1 MSFSRQLLRGLI
13 GLMVVFSAM
22 LLLAVGLQ
30 QERLESRAYEGD
42 DRFVPLAQVNR
53 LVVLSQRL
61 STDAIA
67 DVTTRSA
74 ARLSLVEACEG
85 RSLSVVVGRLQSAAG
100 SALKGAVPQVDWMER
115 VALAWQAYEQA
126 ETESMFSHW
135 RSVPCGP
142 FLRDLA
148 LVAQNPAWIL
158 PRAEGSRRAL
168 VEQSLA
174 ERVSWTSLPPC
185 LFGEDV
191 TGQYILLSGP
201 RAQCGVRSR
210 AISPPRLTRD
220 LAAWMGPRVSVT
232 DAVDGQ
238 AASPRKLRMSLSG
251 PLQQHL
257 EAFMQQEFNSLNGL
271 SIVILDP
278 ATMGILAMSCEG
290 LACEQRGVAGSKP
303 LAAALVEA
311 PPASLAKLF
320 YGLALAESVSP
331 RDLQLQIKTS
341 GQLDGAVEKRNEWWE
356 RAAICNLGATPRLPV
371 PCALPMRVSELVA
384 QSGWTGDFVNLS
396 RVKLS
401 VPGQFGRM
409 FTRSNEENSM
419 REPIIL
425 SDWRSYEDVRA
436 GRTRAP
442 RDRASEQAY
451 LRTSSVVQSVLGAGD
466 ARATAVGLASLV
478 AQISNTAKGRASADV
493 WLLRED
499 GPRLPARLAFQS
511 RRAASVVNAGMA
523 KVMMPAEPGWQ
534 GNGTA
539 HPAVEAAFGRPCSVG
554 CPLRGKTGTVS
565 QADVGFAGTTVFAG
579 LVDMPQLFAWLGM
592 ERPAHWKALPNEFAL
607 GVIAFPK
614 VAPPVGS
621 GHAASRKAMA
631 WLASL
636 TLDERRP

>member
-1 MSFSRQLLRGLI
+1 
-13 GLMVVFSAM
+13 
-22 LLLAVGLQ
+22 
-30 QERLESRAYEGD
+30 
-42 DRFVPLAQVNR
+42 
-53 LVVLSQRL
+53 
-61 STDAIA
+61 
-67 DVTTRSA
+67 
-74 ARLSLVEACEG
+74 
-85 RSLSVVVGRLQSAAG
+85 
-100 SALKGAVPQVDWMER
+100 
-115 VALAWQAYEQA
+115 
-126 ETESMFSHW
+126 
-135 RSVPCGP
+135 
-142 FLRDLA
+142 
-148 LVAQNPAWIL
+148 
-158 PRAEGSRRAL
+158 
-168 VEQSLA
+168 
-174 ERVSWTSLPPC
+174 
-185 LFGEDV
+185 
-191 TGQYILLSGP
+191 
-201 RAQCGVRSR
+201 
-210 AISPPRLTRD
+210 
-220 LAAWMGPRVSVT
+220 
-232 DAVDGQ
+232 
-238 AASPRKLRMSLSG
+238 
-251 PLQQHL
+251 
-257 EAFMQQEFNSLNGL
+257 
-271 SIVILDP
+271 
-278 ATMGILAMSCEG
+278 
-290 LACEQRGVAGSKP
+290 
-303 LAAALVEA
+303 
-311 PPASLAKLF
+311 
-320 YGLALAESVSP
+320 
-331 RDLQLQIKTS
+331 
-341 GQLDGAVEKRNEWWE
+341 
-356 RAAICNLGATPRLPV
+356 
-371 PCALPMRVSELVA
+371 MRVSELVA

-579 LVDMPQLFAWLGM
+579 LVDMPQLFAWLRM